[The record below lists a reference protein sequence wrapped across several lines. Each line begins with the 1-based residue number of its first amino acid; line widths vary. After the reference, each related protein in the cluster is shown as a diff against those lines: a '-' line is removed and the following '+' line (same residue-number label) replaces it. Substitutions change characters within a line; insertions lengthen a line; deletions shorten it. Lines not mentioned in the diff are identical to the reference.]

1 MTATAADTGFGTKF
15 SYDTGGGTYVDLGEV
30 TAVSPPSLT
39 RETVDASHMG
49 STSGFREHI
58 SGMRDGGEA
67 SVTMN
72 YVPSGTSYDALKAN
86 LLADA
91 AVNYKITFPDGT
103 NSVIFAGLITELGAE
118 VPMADKMSCT
128 AKFKVTG
135 VPTWS

>member
-1 MTATAADTGFGTKF
+1 MPAADIGYSTTFA
-15 SYDTGGGTYVDLGEV
+15 YDSGGGTYVNLGEV
-30 TAVSPPSLT
+30 TAVSPPTLT
-39 RETVDASHMG
+39 RETVDATHMG

-72 YVPSGTSYDALKAN
+72 YVPSGASYDALKAN
-86 LLADA
+86 LLSDA

-103 NSVIFAGLITELGAE
+103 NTVIFAAFITELGAE
-118 VPMADKMSCT
+118 IPMADKMALT

>member
-1 MTATAADTGFGTKF
+1 MTTSADIGFGTTF
-15 SYDTGGGTYVDLGEV
+15 AYDSGGGSYAPLGEV
-30 TAVSPPSLT
+30 TNVVPPIMT
-39 RETVDASHMG
+39 RETVDATHMG

-72 YVPSGTSYDALKAN
+72 YVPSGTTYDALKTN

-91 AVNYKITFPDGT
+91 PVNYKITFPDAST
-103 NSVIFAGLITELGAE
+103 VIFSALITELGAE
-118 VPMADKMSCT
+118 TPMADKMALN